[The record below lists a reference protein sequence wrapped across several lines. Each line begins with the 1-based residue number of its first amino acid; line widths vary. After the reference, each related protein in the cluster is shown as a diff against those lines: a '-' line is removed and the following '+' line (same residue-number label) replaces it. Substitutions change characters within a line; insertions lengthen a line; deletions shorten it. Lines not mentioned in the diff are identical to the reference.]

1 MCLNSANES
10 GSLPFKMFIT
20 FPLNEQCL
28 NSASLGVLCKGLLE
42 ICIEISSRKNS
53 FWHTLVHYG
62 FSGRLEEILSWL
74 LIFQD

>member
-20 FPLNEQCL
+20 FPLNEQYL

-53 FWHTLVHYG
+53 FWHTLFTVALAEDWRKSLDG
-62 FSGRLEEILSWL
+62 F
-74 LIFQD
+74 

>member
-53 FWHTLVHYG
+53 FWHTLFTVALMEDWRKSLDG
-62 FSGRLEEILSWL
+62 F
-74 LIFQD
+74 